1 MGGREGKESEKE
13 KRGKGKACESEG
25 ERERRREG
33 ERGLL
38 QQNSPIKLA
47 KFFQIIVSF

>member
-1 MGGREGKESEKE
+1 MGREKERGDRREKGRKREGGKE
-13 KRGKGKACESEG
+13 KRV
-25 ERERRREG
+25 RRRGG

>member
-1 MGGREGKESEKE
+1 MGREKERGDRRQKGRKREGGRE
-13 KRGKGKACESEG
+13 KRV
-25 ERERRREG
+25 RRRG
-33 ERGLL
+33 EKRGLL